1 MIPSEL
7 LNRILHIQ
15 YGNGTGTG
23 FVIDRDD
30 KQYLITAR
38 HVVEGITTGE
48 SINISRDRQ
57 WKSFPV
63 KVVGIGLGTTN
74 VAVLVTPTQLA
85 PAHSIEASSD
95 GLAYAQS
102 VYFLGFPFGWDG
114 GAEGINEDYP
124 LPFIKAGK
132 VSAIKH
138 TDATRIYIDAFG
150 STGFSGGPVAFA
162 RNGTPPNELRI
173 AGVVAE
179 APRPR
184 LRPIVDKSGRPL
196 VDEDGEPIAHFPENQ
211 GFVVAFGVNH
221 VTELIDKNPIGF
233 ELSSSHERR

>member
-30 KQYLITAR
+30 KHYLITAR

-57 WKSFPV
+57 WKSFSV

-102 VYFLGFPFGWDG
+102 VYFLGFPFW
-114 GAEGINEDYP
+114 
-124 LPFIKAGK
+124 L
-132 VSAIKH
+132 
-138 TDATRIYIDAFG
+138 
-150 STGFSGGPVAFA
+150 
-162 RNGTPPNELRI
+162 
-173 AGVVAE
+173 
-179 APRPR
+179 
-184 LRPIVDKSGRPL
+184 GR
-196 VDEDGEPIAHFPENQ
+196 
-211 GFVVAFGVNH
+211 
-221 VTELIDKNPIGF
+221 
-233 ELSSSHERR
+233 RR